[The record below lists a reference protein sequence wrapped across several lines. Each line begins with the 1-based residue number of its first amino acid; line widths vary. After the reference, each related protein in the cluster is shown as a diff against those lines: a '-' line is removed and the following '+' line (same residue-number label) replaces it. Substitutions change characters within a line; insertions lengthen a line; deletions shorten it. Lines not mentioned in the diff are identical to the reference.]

1 MLFSL
6 AIIFEAFQW
15 TNLIHVGGGGVV
27 RSKSVSA
34 SRNFTSFCKLL
45 QKLENK
51 HLLAFVQK
59 KVQNTFV
66 LRHTQVVKIRN
77 KKQIFRPVL
86 SFPNFFQKFSKLKR
100 LSFFLSLQFL

>member
-59 KVQNTFV
+59 KSAKHICPTTYSGRQ
-66 LRHTQVVKIRN
+66 N
-77 KKQIFRPVL
+77 KK
-86 SFPNFFQKFSKLKR
+86 
-100 LSFFLSLQFL
+100 